1 MKNLLLVICFLTTQ
15 ALTAQSDVVVIHASG
30 RVQYFP
36 PRQQPVQ
43 DVYPGLRLDLDGSIR
58 CLSGSSA
65 KLLYN
70 GVALTVSDARRRP
83 LRELEQ
89 IPQKDSGI
97 GFFNRF
103 WNFLSGSMKET
114 ESEAALEQ
122 NHRRYKES
130 AYSGVRGF
138 ARQQYAIQS
147 SLLYGNNLS
156 DRPITFKW
164 SGMEPGQELQFLLR
178 RQSDGLALVSA
189 VVHTCA
195 FSIDLSQLSLVQGAS
210 YAWEVISVHDT
221 LRSDKTE
228 FVYNPKGAEDV
239 LAELYPEHE
248 YQHAHPSMQAIMEAY
263 ALESAGFYYDAE
275 RKYTDAAAAHPRNAL
290 LRDARAAFLARMD
303 LLAEA
308 KTIYRDR

>member
-1 MKNLLLVICFLTTQ
+1 MRNLLLVICLLATQ
-15 ALTAQSDVVVIHASG
+15 AIPAQNDVVVIHASG

-36 PRQQPVQ
+36 PRQQPAQ
-43 DVYPGLRLDLDGSIR
+43 DVYPGLRLDLDGSIQ

-65 KLLYN
+65 KLLFN
-70 GVALTVSDARRRP
+70 GVALTYSDGRRRP

-89 IPQKDSGI
+89 IPKKDSRV

-103 WNFLSGSMKET
+103 WSFLSGSMKET

-122 NHRRYKES
+122 SHLRRKES
-130 AYSGVRGF
+130 VHSGVRGF
-138 ARQQYAIQS
+138 VRQQYVIQS

-156 DRPITFKW
+156 DRPVTFKW
-164 SGMEPGQELQFLLR
+164 SGMEQGQELQFLIR
-178 RQSDGLALVSA
+178 RQSDGQALVSA
-189 VVHTCA
+189 VVRTCA
-195 FSIDLSQLSLVQGAS
+195 FSIDLSQLSLEQGAS
-210 YAWEVISVHDT
+210 YAWEVVSVHDT

-228 FVYNPKGAEDV
+228 FVYNPKGAADV
-239 LAELYPEHE
+239 LAELYPDPE

-263 ALESAGFYYDAE
+263 ALETAGFYYDAE
-275 RKYTDAAAAHPRNAL
+275 RKYAEAAVAHPRNAL